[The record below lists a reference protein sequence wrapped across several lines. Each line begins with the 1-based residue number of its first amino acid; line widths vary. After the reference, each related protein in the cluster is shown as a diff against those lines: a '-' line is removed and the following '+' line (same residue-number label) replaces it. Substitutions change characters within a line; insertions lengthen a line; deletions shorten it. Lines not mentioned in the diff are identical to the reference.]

1 MEKSVFTE
9 EYGQFLRH
17 LRESRQQC
25 GLTQAQLAERLHE
38 TQSWVSKCE
47 RGEHR
52 LDVIELRKFCA
63 AMEISLADFV
73 RRLEESLRT

>member
-1 MEKSVFTE
+1 MEKSVFTT
-9 EYGQFLRH
+9 EYGVLLRQ
-17 LRESRQQC
+17 LRDTRQQC

-52 LDVIELRKFCA
+52 LDVIELRKFCV
-63 AMEISLADFV
+63 AMEISLEEFV
-73 RRLEESLRT
+73 RQLEKNL

>member
-9 EYGQFLRH
+9 EYGHFLRC
-17 LRESRQQC
+17 LREARQQS
-25 GLTQAQLAERLHE
+25 GLTQSQLAERLNE

-52 LDVIELRKFCA
+52 LDVIELRKFCIA
-63 AMEISLADFV
+63 IEISLADFV
-73 RRLEESLRT
+73 TRLENVL